1 MDFLLQAWIFL
12 RNLLVIL
19 SKEEKGKRI
28 DMFFAYVKI
37 KLRFFIIK
45 VLQQEVKKEKFLE
58 FEMCFFNYGVF
69 VSLFEEI
76 FINKEYYFKSINKK
90 PTIIDCGSNIGMSV
104 IFFKWLYPNA
114 RITAFEP
121 DDLTFEVLKENIEN
135 NNLKNV
141 ILVNKAIYSKNV
153 TKYLY
158 YDLNH
163 PGSLI
168 MSLDK
173 DRYHT
178 DRKKVRTTVLSQFVK
193 KKIDFVKMD
202 IEGMEYEAISELDIT
217 GKLSLVRE
225 LIIEYHHHIKPQEDA
240 LSNLLKKIEDSNF
253 GYQITSLLR
262 PPFAQKKYQDIVI
275 YAYKKF

>member
-1 MDFLLQAWIFL
+1 MNFLLQAWIFL

-19 SKEEKGKRI
+19 SKEEKGKRR
-28 DMFFAYVKI
+28 DMFRTYVKI

-45 VLQQEVKKEKFLE
+45 LLQQEIRKEKFLR
-58 FEMCFFNYGVF
+58 FEMYFFDYGTF

-76 FINKEYYFKSINKK
+76 FINKEYYFKSKNKT

-121 DDLTFEVLKENIEN
+121 DNLTFKLLEKNVEHN
-135 NNLKNV
+135 NFRNV
-141 ILVNKAIYSKNV
+141 ILINEAIYNKS
-153 TKYLY
+153 TSKYLY
-158 YDLNH
+158 YDLSH

-178 DRKKVRTTVLSQFVK
+178 DRKKVKTTVLSQFIK
-193 KKIDFVKMD
+193 RHIDFVKID
-202 IEGMEYEAISELDIT
+202 IEGMEYIALSELVST
-217 GKLSLVRE
+217 GKLGFVRE
-225 LIIEYHHHIKPQEDA
+225 LIIEYHHHIKPQEDV
-240 LSNLLKKIEDSNF
+240 LSSLLKKIEDSNF
-253 GYQITSLLR
+253 GYQITSLLK
-262 PPFAQKKYQDIVI
+262 PPFTQKKYQDIVI
-275 YAYKKF
+275 YAYNKF